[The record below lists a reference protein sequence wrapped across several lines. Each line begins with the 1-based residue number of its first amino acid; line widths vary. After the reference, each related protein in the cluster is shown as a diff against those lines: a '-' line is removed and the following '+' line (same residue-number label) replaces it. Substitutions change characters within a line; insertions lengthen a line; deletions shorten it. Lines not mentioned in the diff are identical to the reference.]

1 MGIKSLII
9 DGIEYVP
16 KPTGGGY
23 GCLGSLGLGLL
34 FLLLMFGGND
44 NNGKKDESK
53 SSVKAESK
61 SKSQSKTDEGN
72 SNTIVWEN
80 ETDNSSIE
88 DSFEEEILEINDGM
102 IQEDEESIDEVKV
115 KAATDSLSMTN

>member
-16 KPTGGGY
+16 KPTGGGC

-44 NNGKKDESK
+44 NNGKKDEPK

-72 SNTIVWEN
+72 PNTIVWEN
-80 ETDNSSIE
+80 DTDNSSIE
-88 DSFEEEILEINDGM
+88 DNFEEEILENNDSM
-102 IQEDEESIDEVKV
+102 IHEDEESIDEVKV
-115 KAATDSLSMTN
+115 KTTTDSVSMMN